1 MLGILFTISDSL
13 VRVSNCSFSVFAL
26 YRLIRR
32 TSLSQIFISSFKI
45 LLWSLFFGH
54 CSKKSNCD
62 TARICCTIVSP
73 LKLSLHWSVSLA
85 KKHSHLIKVI
95 FKVFKYL
102 YSFTRLLSSLN
113 IVGNKA

>member
-45 LLWSLFFGH
+45 LLWSLFLVSTI
-54 CSKKSNCD
+54 SKD
-62 TARICCTIVSP
+62 FELR
-73 LKLSLHWSVSLA
+73 
-85 KKHSHLIKVI
+85 
-95 FKVFKYL
+95 
-102 YSFTRLLSSLN
+102 
-113 IVGNKA
+113 KAIATLQEFVLP